1 MARVPVSPALQRF
14 GFHGACLIS
23 GLIWAVWHVPELLWT
38 DFRPDTKPIFFLTC
52 FTVMVTANAYIMGYL
67 RLRSGSLWPCVL
79 LHATHNTFIQRLFDP
94 LTAPVGWAKYITT
107 EFGVGLAVTVVVAA
121 TVLVSRGRLRE
132 GFSPAATDE
141 PR

>member
-1 MARVPVSPALQRF
+1 
-14 GFHGACLIS
+14 
-23 GLIWAVWHVPELLWT
+23 
-38 DFRPDTKPIFFLTC
+38 
-52 FTVMVTANAYIMGYL
+52 MVTALAYIMGYL

-79 LHATHNTFIQRLFDP
+79 LHATHNTFIQSLFDP

-107 EFGVGLAVTVVVAA
+107 EFGVGLAVTVVVAS